1 MTRELIIECMTCKE
15 ECDEE
20 DSCCEC
26 AEKQL
31 SEYENQIKIDAY
43 NQALEDFAGKILDW
57 KPQDEEYR
65 NFEDV
70 VNEVKELLRK

>member
-20 DSCCEC
+20 DSCFEC

-31 SEYENQIKIDAY
+31 SEYENQIY
-43 NQALEDFAGKILDW
+43 NQALEDLQKMIDF
-57 KPQDEEYR
+57 EYYDGGYGDYHEVEMISR
-65 NFEDV
+65 MIEKLKKQNF
-70 VNEVKELLRK
+70 

>member
-20 DSCCEC
+20 DSCFEC

-31 SEYENQIKIDAY
+31 SEYENQIY

-65 NFEDV
+65 SFKDV
-70 VNEVKELLRK
+70 VNEVKEQLRK

>member
-20 DSCCEC
+20 DSCFEC

-31 SEYENQIKIDAY
+31 SEYENQIY
-43 NQALEDFAGKILDW
+43 NQALEDFSEKILDW

-65 NFEDV
+65 EFKDV
-70 VNEVKELLRK
+70 VNEVKERLRK